1 MTRAKFFEIVR
12 FLIAGTTATL
22 VNMIVLYAL
31 TEFAGVWYLLSLTVA
46 FFIAFLIS
54 FTLQKFWTFAEKNKE
69 RMGNQAIW
77 FFIVQIGGLLF
88 NMLALYIAVDVFDL
102 WYMGAQFF
110 ILLFIAASNFL
121 IFKFVIF
128 NKQV

>member
-46 FFIAFLIS
+46 FLIAFLIS

-69 RMGNQAIW
+69 RMGNQAVW
-77 FFIVQIGGLLF
+77 FFIVQMGGLLF
-88 NMLALYIAVDVFDL
+88 NMLALYIAVDVFGL

>member
-1 MTRAKFFEIVR
+1 MNKAKFFEIVR

-46 FFIAFLIS
+46 FLIAFLIS

-69 RMGNQAIW
+69 RMGNQAVW
-77 FFIVQIGGLLF
+77 FFIVQMGGLLF
-88 NMLALYIAVDVFDL
+88 NMLALYIAVDVFGL

>member
-46 FFIAFLIS
+46 FLIAFLIS

-69 RMGNQAIW
+69 RIGNQAIW
-77 FFIVQIGGLLF
+77 FFIVQMGGLLF

-121 IFKFVIF
+121 IFRFVIF
-128 NKQV
+128 NKHV